1 MTKVTKVTGL
11 QQAEAVELLGEKTV
25 KEVAEMYGVSTSTVS
40 RWKKSHAEPQP
51 EPQPQPQ
58 PEPQPE
64 PQPQPQPEPQP
75 QPQPA
80 ATFNYEDALRG
91 LVLRINFL
99 KGTEFLTNSEIKK
112 VYAGNNPV
120 KILADAYQQE
130 GNVSEELATKVASYF
145 LGTEDEPA
153 ISMVQNL
160 LNHAYACRSKTS
172 YQLDWDGKRLLKEM
186 DKDGKNHL
194 VPTGLKETTYI
205 GLCQYKK
212 VVINGL
218 FSIMEN
224 NVIEL
229 GFNRVKRVKAN
240 NLHNNKCEGI
250 VSKRGGKKAK

>member
-1 MTKVTKVTGL
+1 MKATKTATTEVT
-11 QQAEAVELLGEKTV
+11 
-25 KEVAEMYGVSTSTVS
+25 
-40 RWKKSHAEPQP
+40 
-51 EPQPQPQ
+51 
-58 PEPQPE
+58 
-64 PQPQPQPEPQP
+64 
-75 QPQPA
+75 A
-80 ATFNYEDALRG
+80 ATEVTEVTEVTEPAFNYGSALNS

-99 KGTEFLTNSEIKK
+99 KGTEFISNSEIKK

-130 GNVSEELATKVASYF
+130 GNASLELATKIASYF
-145 LGTEDEPA
+145 LGLENESIITM
-153 ISMVQNL
+153 IQTL
-160 LNHAYACRSKTS
+160 LNDAYSCRSKS
-172 YQLDWDGKRLLKEM
+172 VYQLDCDGRRMKVA

-194 VPTGLKETTYI
+194 VPTGIKELTYT

-229 GFNRVKRVKAN
+229 DSNKVKRVKAN
-240 NLHNNKCEGI
+240 LSHNNKCEGI

>member
-1 MTKVTKVTGL
+1 MKKLTTTATEVVT
-11 QQAEAVELLGEKTV
+11 
-25 KEVAEMYGVSTSTVS
+25 EVAATEVAATTT
-40 RWKKSHAEPQP
+40 AEP
-51 EPQPQPQ
+51 
-58 PEPQPE
+58 
-64 PQPQPQPEPQP
+64 
-75 QPQPA
+75 A
-80 ATFNYEDALRG
+80 TTFNYVSALNS

-99 KGTEFLTNSEIKK
+99 KGTEFLSNSEIKK
-112 VYAGNNPV
+112 LYNGNNPV

-145 LGTEDEPA
+145 LGFESEPA
-153 ISMVQNL
+153 ITMVQTL
-160 LNHAYACRSKTS
+160 LNDAYSCRSKS
-172 YQLDWDGKRLLKEM
+172 VYQLDCNGKRLKEM

-194 VPTGLKETTYI
+194 VPTGIKELTYT

-229 GFNRVKRVKAN
+229 DSNKVKRVKAN
-240 NLHNNKCEGI
+240 LSHNNKCEGI

>member
-1 MTKVTKVTGL
+1 MKKLTTTATEVVT
-11 QQAEAVELLGEKTV
+11 
-25 KEVAEMYGVSTSTVS
+25 EVAATEVAATTT
-40 RWKKSHAEPQP
+40 AEP
-51 EPQPQPQ
+51 
-58 PEPQPE
+58 
-64 PQPQPQPEPQP
+64 
-75 QPQPA
+75 A
-80 ATFNYEDALRG
+80 TTFNYVSALNS

-99 KGTEFLTNSEIKK
+99 KGTEFISNSEIKK

-130 GNVSEELATKVASYF
+130 GNASLELATKVASYF
-145 LGTEDEPA
+145 IDSENESIITM
-153 ISMVQNL
+153 IQTL
-160 LNHAYACRSKTS
+160 LNDAYSCRSKS
-172 YQLDWDGKRLLKEM
+172 VYQLDCDGKRLKEM

-194 VPTGLKETTYI
+194 VPTGIKELTYT

-229 GFNRVKRVKAN
+229 DSNKVKRVKAN
-240 NLHNNKCEGI
+240 LLHNNKCEGI

>member
-1 MTKVTKVTGL
+1 MKATKTATTEVTAAT
-11 QQAEAVELLGEKTV
+11 
-25 KEVAEMYGVSTSTVS
+25 EVAEVTEVT
-40 RWKKSHAEPQP
+40 
-51 EPQPQPQ
+51 
-58 PEPQPE
+58 
-64 PQPQPQPEPQP
+64 
-75 QPQPA
+75 A
-80 ATFNYEDALRG
+80 ATAATEPAFNYGSALNS

-145 LGTEDEPA
+145 LGSEDEPA
-153 ISMVQNL
+153 INMVQNL
-160 LNHAYACRSKTS
+160 LKHAYACRSKS
-172 YQLDWDGKRLLKEM
+172 VYQLDCDGKRMKEV

-194 VPTGLKETTYI
+194 VPTGIKELTYT

-229 GFNRVKRVKAN
+229 DSNKVKRVKAN
-240 NLHNNKCEGI
+240 LSHNNKCEGI

>member
-1 MTKVTKVTGL
+1 MTKVTKVTTM
-11 QQAEAVELLGEKTV
+11 EKNIAVSLLGEKSV
-25 KEVAEMYGVSTSTVS
+25 REVADMYNVSISTVN
-40 RWKKSHAEPQP
+40 RWKKSHA
-51 EPQPQPQ
+51 QPQ

-64 PQPQPQPEPQP
+64 PQP
-75 QPQPA
+75 A
-80 ATFNYEDALRG
+80 FNYGSALNS

-99 KGTEFLTNSEIKK
+99 KGTEFLSNVDVKK
-112 VYAGNNPV
+112 IYAGYNPV

-130 GNVSEELATKVASYF
+130 GNVNEELATKIASYF
-145 LGTEDEPA
+145 LGLEDEPT
-153 ISMVQNL
+153 INMVQNL
-160 LNHAYACRSKTS
+160 LNHAYACRSKAV
-172 YQLDWDGKRLLKEM
+172 YQVDCDGRRMKET

-212 VVINGL
+212 IVINGL

-229 GFNRVKRVKAN
+229 DSNKVKRVKAN
-240 NLHNNKCEGI
+240 LSHNNKCTGL

>member
-1 MTKVTKVTGL
+1 MKATKT
-11 QQAEAVELLGEKTV
+11 
-25 KEVAEMYGVSTSTVS
+25 
-40 RWKKSHAEPQP
+40 
-51 EPQPQPQ
+51 
-58 PEPQPE
+58 
-64 PQPQPQPEPQP
+64 
-75 QPQPA
+75 A
-80 ATFNYEDALRG
+80 ATEVTEVTEVTEPAFNYGSALNS

-130 GNVSEELATKVASYF
+130 GNVSEELAIKVARYF
-145 LGTEDEPA
+145 LDSENESIIGMIQT
-153 ISMVQNL
+153 L
-160 LNHAYACRSKTS
+160 LNHAYSCRSKTT
-172 YQLDWDGKRLLKEM
+172 YQLDWDGKKLLKEV

-229 GFNRVKRVKAN
+229 GFNRAKRVKAN

>member
-25 KEVAEMYGVSTSTVS
+25 KEVAEMYNVSISTVN
-40 RWKKSHAEPQP
+40 RWKKSHA
-51 EPQPQPQ
+51 QPQPQ

-64 PQPQPQPEPQP
+64 PTSEPQPQPEPQP
-75 QPQPA
+75 EPTSEPA
-80 ATFNYEDALRG
+80 SKFNYEDALRG

-130 GNVSEELATKVASYF
+130 GNVSLELATKVASYF
-145 LGTEDEPA
+145 LGTEDES
-153 ISMVQNL
+153 IIGMIQTL
-160 LNHAYACRSKTS
+160 LNHAYSCRSKSVYRT
-172 YQLDWDGKRLLKEM
+172 DWDGKRIKEM

-194 VPTGLKETTYI
+194 IPTGLKDMTYI

-212 VVINGL
+212 MVINGL
-218 FSIMEN
+218 FSIYEN
-224 NVIEL
+224 STIEL
-229 GFNRVKRVKAN
+229 DSNKVKREKAN
-240 NLHNNKCEGI
+240 LLHSNKCEGI
-250 VSKRGGKKAK
+250 TSKRGGKKVK